1 MVTVCAWCQ
10 KYMGSKE
17 PLHDPAV
24 SHGICSAC
32 VERQN
37 LGGAPVVVVSPG
49 RAATIPLLKT
59 LLRGAPDVSIVVDRR
74 NGERRNGNGNGN
86 GHGNGNGKANDRPSE
101 DNGNAAQPERRSD
114 ARRRSSGLYLV

>member
-32 VERQN
+32 VERQT
-37 LGGAPVVVVSPG
+37 LDDTPVVVVSPA
-49 RAATIPLLKT
+49 RVSTIPLLQT
-59 LLRGAPDVSIVVDRR
+59 FLRGAPDVTIVVDRR
-74 NGERRNGNGNGN
+74 NGERRDEGSNGSGSGNGN
-86 GHGNGNGKANDRPSE
+86 GHGRVPSGVF
-101 DNGNAAQPERRSD
+101 DRRSD
-114 ARRRSSGLYLV
+114 DRRHLTALYLV